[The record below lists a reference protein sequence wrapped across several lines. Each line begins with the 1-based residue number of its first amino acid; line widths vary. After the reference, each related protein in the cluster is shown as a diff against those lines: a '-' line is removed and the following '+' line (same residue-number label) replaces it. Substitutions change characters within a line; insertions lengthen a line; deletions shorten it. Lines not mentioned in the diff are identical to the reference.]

1 MINNQGWIN
10 LYKPKNITSFQ
21 ALKIIKKKFNFN
33 KLGHA
38 GTLDPIAEGIL
49 PIAIGK
55 ATKLIEYI
63 NHDFKK
69 YIFTIDWGAQTTTD
83 DNTGEIIK
91 KSNLIPSKK
100 DIEDNITNFIGDL
113 EQKPPKV
120 SSVKINGTRAY
131 KLVREKIDFKTK
143 PKRVFVKELKLN
155 SITSQTATFEIECGK
170 GFYVRSL
177 ARDFAIKLGTFGH
190 ISALKRTKV
199 GNFVTSSSILLDDL
213 VKIGNTQELIN
224 CIIPS
229 IFVLDDILAYEI
241 DNEEDIN
248 NLSLG
253 RTINLDKFNSKY
265 SFKKNRL
272 IFLSNNGDII
282 SIGKLV
288 GNLFRPNKILI

>member
-63 NHDFKK
+63 NQDFKK

-100 DIEDNITNFIGDL
+100 DIESNIANFIGDL

-143 PKRVFVKELKLN
+143 PKKVFVKELKLN

-190 ISALKRTKV
+190 ISGLKRTKV

-224 CIIPS
+224 CVIPS
-229 IFVLDDILAYEI
+229 ISVLDDILAYEI

-265 SFKKNRL
+265 SFKKNKL

-288 GNLFRPNKILI
+288 GNLFIPNKILI

>member
-63 NHDFKK
+63 NQDFKK

-143 PKRVFVKELKLN
+143 PKKVFVKELKLN